1 MAIVRRICHLFV
13 ENHKYLKKNTKKE
26 EIDSS
31 TTVAL
36 KTIE

>member
-1 MAIVRRICHLFV
+1 MAIARRICHLFV
-13 ENHKYLKKNTKKE
+13 ENHKYLKKIQKNE